1 MTKDKYGVDAAQM
14 SRDIDSGRMGG
25 LDHADLLTP
34 EDAGDGAEQI
44 AQAARQWLAKP
55 GRPNVGHATATGR
68 GPSPERR
75 TRLPADLD
83 KQLIDYVTEHGT
95 TVAAFLRDATRE
107 TLDRRTG
114 RAA

>member
-1 MTKDKYGVDAAQM
+1 MSKDKYGIDATQM
-14 SRDIDSGRMGG
+14 SRDIDSGRMGS
-25 LDHADLLTP
+25 LDHADLLAP
-34 EDAGDGAEQI
+34 GEAGDGAEQI
-44 AQAARQWLAKP
+44 ARAARQWLGKA

-83 KQLIDYVTEHGT
+83 RQLIDYVSEHGM
-95 TVAAFLRDATRE
+95 TVAAFLRDAARE

-114 RAA
+114 RVA